1 MITIKSL
8 RIQLFAVITLLFAL
22 ATPTAWAQTGNW
34 DTYKATAYASGS
46 GTAADPYIINTAEQL
61 AYFAYMVKNST
72 NYLGKYFQLG
82 DNIDLS
88 EHYWIPIG
96 KATKDDNR
104 NFRGVFDGKG
114 YTISTMTVEWNCA
127 ESNDN
132 GFGLFSWLGKGSNA
146 SSPATIRNLVLMNA
160 SFKKSSTVT
169 NVKNDKGTFIAPLVG
184 GVDNSNVCIENIII
198 LNSEIKHLESFN
210 FANRWMSIGGVA
222 GKLIEKPSN
231 YKFNNLYSHTD
242 IDVSS
247 FTGNKD
253 RINVAGIVGE
263 WQTDANNLP
272 TNIFAAGAIKVQA
285 DIASNDAGTI
295 LGKGSSGKTLSNNVY
310 YVHEVTDGA
319 GNSLSSAMKQGTQ
332 KNNDYL
338 SYFVNE
344 VNSSSITDGTTLLK
358 WTIDS
363 KNRPYFKGHSLP
375 TFFVKL
381 GQSFSRLGKTAI
393 VTLSGFEHD
402 ENTNITWTIG
412 DKSITEIP
420 DASLGAN
427 NLSLTVPLSTSARSG
442 SVTVSKIIDGNTVTK
457 TVSFTIPVLYYSL
470 DLYADSYEKGTGTKD
485 DPYIIKN
492 DLQLARLAREVNN
505 SSTKEN
511 FSGKYF
517 ELSQDIDLNSALWM
531 PIGTWNNSTERYFYG
546 KFNGKGHTISNMR
559 IEWEGYKDKWCAWGL
574 FSRIAGSAT
583 TQEGFGC
590 ITNLILQDAEI
601 HKKAGYQPEGGGINI
616 GIATGEV
623 YANGELSNI
632 IIRNSKITDN
642 EETYNP
648 GMSSNYRVGGI
659 MGNIESGVAS
669 VFNLSSEVAINMFKN
684 TTINSGNVNIAGG
697 IGRINNGNQ
706 GNALNIYAANIYIH
720 GPAIVTNNQPSNKW
734 GAVVAFTNNPT
745 TDNRGTWYYVNAIS
759 GTGTNSNYG
768 TQKALADFAE
778 EFVTANNKFSVD
790 KAFDKKETWTYSS
803 STGFSFGNTSITIN
817 RGATDVATATTPGQ
831 DGTELYYWYLSTD
844 QINWVKQTDAN
855 GEKIQ
860 SHTFTI
866 PRKEYDQ
873 YVYAELVDGSSR
885 SRNEYVEAIRVTVV
899 LNEDKT
905 TTPSTYS
912 IQISTNVKVT
922 DTGDDILKLLNVTY
936 QWVLNGSEVG
946 TNSSYT
952 PPTTLT
958 NSDKLK
964 CHIKV
969 SQENLV
975 FVERDLF
982 VSKTVVYIDPSNK
995 DTTTEATRKNDKSWG
1010 YDKDHP
1016 MLTWEGAYSKLAP
1029 NASWDENVIV
1039 LMNLSNPETTKG
1051 FNLTNNTSG
1060 TNMLTQEEWKKTA
1073 NSVFFRNTTISGKW
1087 DNTTYEN
1094 AIIQMGGENAAL
1106 PIWGDTRFE
1115 NLSFQSSGKEYDIL
1129 YCQYN
1134 NLEMGDGV
1142 KMLGYNKNSPGYGT
1156 IGTAYTTSFQVFGGI
1171 NNDGRFHP
1179 LNTKDLND
1187 KLEESLPHGKEGFKM
1202 VFKSG
1207 HYSTICVGGRQ
1218 SGGTTHNGIMGTA
1231 NMPIKCTIEM
1241 DINRTFNDES
1251 TSSTTK
1257 PDFDAGIIMAG
1268 NHEGAMYGDVD
1279 IIVKSGKVGRIVGGT
1294 LGNQREVNKEL
1305 NPPYNTYMGRVNILL
1320 DPYQSRF
1327 YKEEENTA
1335 TTNGRIMVTEL
1346 YGGSCGRGFEKGK
1359 NVDNPFYG
1367 TSTVTINGG
1376 TFQRLEKDYT
1386 NENILCGIFGAGAGG
1401 MNGIGDGTSTN
1412 TTPDTR
1418 IAYWNGNVVN
1428 YGDYTTAKGKFAKY
1442 NCYNADTHTFTEV
1455 DPEQTSTKV
1464 IINGGVF
1471 GSSQYPIDGIYGGG
1485 SGYMAKG
1492 LWTDNAIPNVNGGNI
1507 YGKSGQTVASLTIN
1521 GGEFYC
1527 KNGVFAGGR
1536 GTDDYYAKNNYGG
1549 TASAY
1554 TDLGKIFGNVE
1565 MNINGGEFYC
1575 PVFGGGY
1582 GVADAQCKDG
1592 TTGINTLSNM
1602 ALITGQ
1608 SRVNINGG
1616 TFYENVYGGGDMA
1629 RIDNGTMD
1637 ATMLSISDNADVR
1650 GSVFAGGNGREKR
1663 DASSTTIKD
1672 DTKSP
1677 ELVGKVTGNA
1687 NVFFYGN
1694 KTQSPQIWG
1703 DIFGGGSLAIVEGD
1717 ARVNIY
1723 AGNFAGEIFGGGKG
1737 KLSEEDGTVQNS
1749 ADILGNT
1756 FVSLAQDQ
1764 GGQEEGENGQLQD
1777 NFSINVIW
1785 DKMWDGSIFKEWNE
1799 KNKTDFYDNGKF
1811 LNPHNIYGGG
1821 KDACVVG
1828 KYTDGALTNGTGT
1841 ATVEVLK
1848 GMTPFSLLKTQEW
1861 KASYTDNANPHFYV
1875 FGGGYGSNTKV
1886 GSTKVTV
1893 NVEGEY
1899 GIYNAEITDDDDI
1912 EQLTKPVNPSLA
1924 TRAGEA
1930 SNTGE
1935 TSNVFDNSK
1944 GIPNFT
1950 VLGVLGGGYAGTV
1963 FGNTNVTVDGMTFI
1977 HRVYG
1982 GGFGDPASTSDNT
1995 TGEVGGNTEVYVK
2008 GAKIYGDVFGGGA
2021 GVKPSSAS
2029 TSAYKSIARVKGTTM
2044 VEVSDDA
2051 KVYGKVFGG
2060 GDIANVSAADGYTHV
2075 FTNKPTSES
2084 TLNQTTGAFES
2095 YNASNYKTFVNIL
2108 GGDIFGEVFAG
2119 GKGLKKSELTDYA
2132 NVGRVDGNT
2141 LLHIANTN
2149 SGYALDG
2156 QGNNIPYVWNRIYG
2170 GCSYGTVNGNTLVH
2184 VEGGMLGLNIFGGG
2198 YGDVPITDDQT
2209 NESLGQSTAQST
2221 LLQVLGKKD
2230 TENKGTYANILGN
2243 TKVQIDGGSW
2253 IWNRKADINGNI
2265 TTWTAA
2271 ADANNKV
2278 LKDFNEFRNITM
2290 ALIDADDA
2298 FETEEEK
2305 AVAMEKAQ
2313 TILARIQNDESTKEF
2328 FDFSSRTFK
2337 KNHNIFGGGNRACY
2351 VGSYT
2356 GDVLNEN
2363 TGEAIVE
2370 LNHSPITD
2378 IFDDEGN
2385 TISLLD
2391 CTTIQGMCWYLSIYN
2406 VSSPQFSVF
2415 GAGYGANTKV
2425 GNTKVLAQP
2434 GSYLSK
2440 DGRDILQVNEKKYR
2454 YRNQGTDLEV
2464 YTAFEQDLYDYYKNN
2479 VTETEK
2485 KLHYGSID
2493 GSGTD
2498 PNTYLRYR
2506 ASRLAFSAGIP
2517 NFTFMNIH
2525 GGGFSGYVTGNTY
2538 VETDCQLACRNIFGG
2553 GLGSKPYLASGS
2565 YSTESGAYDF
2575 GKVGGSSKVFIKSGT
2590 ISNNVYGGGAGVE
2603 SVNQG
2608 NGTFFDFPDMAR
2620 VTKGTKVHI
2629 YGEDIDY
2636 SDQHIIER
2644 TAIFGNVYG
2653 GGDVANVGTTAE
2665 TTATKITN
2673 DDYKSQTYTSLVDI
2687 RGGVLMS
2694 QVFAGGNGRLKS
2706 ECFDYTKLGAIY
2718 GNTYIASDK
2727 QYARYPYRTETS
2739 TGNYGESIDPS
2750 DDTYFNGTS
2759 SSSVKAAA
2767 AENGSRSTA
2776 TGTAPS
2782 PSAYIWNRIFG
2793 GCQNGTVYGNTLVAI
2808 NDGNIGHN
2816 IFGGGW
2822 GDVSVSAKAPEEMSI
2837 TSADVKGNTNV
2848 LINGGN
2854 ALLTSYWLPDTRDWV
2869 PAVEFKNQMYSPQYD
2884 PEARKFKINHN
2895 TYGGGNLACKVEV
2908 NTYITLTKG
2917 LLKKTTGVRPGDV
2930 TSAADYNFF
2939 ASDEWKEIY
2948 NKVGSPHFAV
2958 FGGGYGENTNILG
2971 NTHIDANMTGYTEYP
2986 ENITLVKGEEYK
2998 HFVSEYSV
3006 MDLVGG
3012 GYSGKVTGDTYV
3024 ESNGLFCRRVFGG
3037 GFYNSVKNTN
3047 VDITVID
3054 CQDIFGGGLMGDVEN
3069 NTNVTIGT
3077 ENATT
3082 NKELYVHG
3090 SIYGGNDV
3098 SGYVNIK
3105 LDKDGFFADNN
3116 GSGTKINILGGQ
3128 IDGNV
3133 YGAGN
3138 GNYLYALDRKGN
3150 TKVTVNE
3157 HYRLNPDDPES
3168 EEFDLV
3174 YTVPMRESM
3183 PSYKSA
3189 SDAAKI
3195 VNINSWRP
3203 LTNKV
3208 SINIKGNSTT
3218 DRTVIKGDVYGG
3230 GNSATV
3236 LKVYKNTG
3244 STEPNVGSIDMNI
3257 GSHVQIGRVF
3267 MGCNGDELF
3276 TASED
3281 NAFMTNF
3288 RKLNGDI
3295 LGVRG
3300 DLNFSD
3306 KIDWLN
3312 DPSNKGISTLYLPTK
3327 NEDRPSVYPHLL
3339 DLYFQSVEMNIQGT
3353 IKWNNSVDGS
3363 GLTDCT
3369 IGTFCCGGNRGNM
3382 NVYPD
3387 GTGKIFAYTFPA
3399 GLTITDKIVGGCNN
3413 ANYELQHSE
3422 YTVMHEG
3429 GYLLGKGHSES
3440 PAIELT
3446 ILNQFKP
3453 TEDTENNAYIGGNVY
3468 GGCYESGTVR
3478 GDITL
3483 NLKSDM
3489 LKGCSKTKL
3498 ENSNEL
3504 MFYDIRYS
3512 ALNVYG
3518 AGYGMNSFVYG
3529 NTIVKVAENTTCTAP
3544 TMDGDNFDTSTVSA
3558 NFIYG
3563 GGQKGNVIGTT
3574 NVEVFNGHIFKSVT
3588 GGSYSGNVWGST
3600 QVKVGYPKYYEVKQ
3614 SGIYT
3619 LNRTD
3624 QKNKYIDRE
3633 GGVETGAL
3641 LPNLASET
3649 IKQTIYLVKKDLIS
3663 QAVFDDID
3671 GYIGVDPNGTK
3682 TALSDTE
3689 KTPTYFNLKSP
3700 GNPDWANTYIVIG
3713 EAVYGGGYS
3722 LADGS
3727 DNTTVLKFTEERNLN
3742 TYNTPSDLTESIGY
3756 GGNTTILIADS
3767 KEADKIT
3774 ISRQSMKKANVPTGR
3789 DLLGYY
3795 YYGNDNAYHYIY
3807 QAGKFYM
3814 DGNLPSN
3821 IHETDKDIYEY
3832 DNEGG
3837 IFGDG
3842 HLSYSEGFRSADLTG
3857 YGFATTSVNNPKIV
3871 NTFQRMDILRLEDN
3885 CFNLLG
3891 ARDYATNATDKSPYS
3906 ISRVTEIQ
3914 MVAAD
3919 ITKTENDLK
3928 KVSVN
3933 ATDLCKARNYM
3944 GLANNILYVGA
3955 IKSNVNFTDKYH
3967 DANGKQATKET
3978 TFTDTDK
3985 SYLGYKQYYIQNYGP
4000 NATSTGT
4007 DDESRAVNFQKRNSG
4022 TAANMIG
4029 IASGYA
4035 LKIQNVQAIKQTD
4048 GSIKDNIY
4056 YGPIYGV
4063 VEMNL
4068 IDVREDEGGGYVYA
4082 DNVHEPHDH
4091 NGSTGVVDF
4100 LETTGNFV
4108 FPYDDNDGRF
4118 IVDDCFPKGYVSS
4131 TEKENTVLPTAHYWY
4146 VTGYNYHYTA
4156 HITAYTSKQGEKRFY
4171 SKNDDGIMVLTGLK
4185 AEQTVKI
4192 AEWTMH
4198 SGHTDTDSYTCDLE
4212 NRNYDFSAT
4221 DNSGN
4226 PISTH
4231 NKENG
4236 KDVYNYGYELNI
4248 GAGNTTQY
4256 SDTEGFRATLSMN
4269 SNVPNYIH
4277 SELPVSL
4284 SDGDAKI
4291 TFRLTD
4297 KVDNTS
4303 SEYFNAH
4310 LKEPCKGTVVL
4321 TAPALNGLQ
4330 KPITAKVKV
4339 VNFYTNTGTESNPV
4353 YTMETTGTTLNSNG
4367 VYYFRN
4373 GETSVY
4379 TKIENAKIYTRSIDQ
4394 SSGTVSYTSV
4404 SIENVTI
4411 GNTYYVET
4419 DRTYTYTIDLT
4430 IEYVQG
4436 PNIEGHI
4443 NVENCALPG
4452 EMVRVNRKDV
4462 VNKSDQSFAI
4472 NAYYWRMGKRE
4483 KNSNGN
4489 WEFVDKTEWTKL
4501 TNTDEKD
4508 APQATGYDIYIPGTN
4523 GTGLFKDCK
4532 YNKTEGFIDIPAYYF
4547 MNGYGIQ
4554 LGVALNGLNDIFTVN
4569 MREEDQMVVHNYHRM
4584 DPGVTGVDLHL
4595 PEAIARA
4602 SKESTFAEPRIYIS
4616 DYNDMKAFT
4625 YFIQNVG
4632 KDNAQVKIGTEMV
4645 SVPQYGKNAQ
4655 FVLQN
4660 NITIADGN
4668 YNGSNISDFAG
4679 TMHGNGHVIS
4689 GIKAGN
4695 CFVNSISGNIY
4706 NLGLSAGKF
4715 SNSATSGQLHCCFE
4729 YEPTTGANPVVYRMN
4744 GTADTGYSRDD
4755 FRYGK
4760 VAYDL
4765 NEYYLRARY
4774 GNSSENDLTA
4784 LKYVYDYYANGDYQY
4799 ANRKDDITGKATG
4812 VTWLRTG
4819 QGSAAYPNYG
4829 NYETRHDKRHTIDQ
4843 ARAEDYVAEHTAT
4856 AEEITAGKKEGEII
4870 PESFSGTYKPLFNAV
4885 CHSGQSTNTDIMNDF
4900 LFWGQGIQSIPE
4912 SYPSAIESRMTSE
4925 MLNRVYRTAGYY
4937 GNTSLSTFHYN
4948 AFSSGNRSMSTY
4960 VHIPTTTA
4968 VDFTCQHD
4976 KASAIGLNNGI
4987 WYAPVADN
4995 ASVFKNIIV
5004 QPDVTRN
5011 LLIYTSPNDVN
5022 STSDVYDA
5030 LQNYKY
5036 DESTN
5041 EAKIKCHHITIDG
5054 SSAETQY
5061 LHLVERTPEGK
5072 DANGNECRNNDFCVP
5087 ISFTVKN
5094 RAWYVR
5100 KPMYYANAA
5109 TGSWEGICLPF
5120 TARKVV
5126 ASLNGEITH
5135 FYGSSNLHH
5144 EYWLRGFTGINTTT
5158 SATTASAT
5166 TEAKFQ
5172 RPGTSSDLFTAGNT
5186 LSYVFDNKFFVDTYG
5201 EYDYNYSVNNYY
5213 NESHTYSNYRPL
5225 TAGIPYIVRFPGN
5238 QYYEFD
5244 LSSAFYNNLLNKSE
5258 QPQTVTF
5265 NAYGTANTEVGSA
5278 KDITIHVTGSMATTV
5293 SGSSSTYSHTGTFSA
5308 KEVAAGIYGMNADG
5322 SAFDDNSTY
5331 STVMPFRTFITSPSG
5346 NSRRNS
5352 VIYISETTDI
5362 EQIVDEER
5370 RESGEEPS
5378 ADYLK
5383 VRAIG
5388 ENAIKVESTYATN
5401 LHVFT
5406 STGQLYRILDVC
5418 PGTATYSGFQPGIYL
5433 FGTTKLL
5440 VK

>member
-1 MITIKSL
+1 MTIKSL

-46 GTAADPYIINTAEQL
+46 GTAADPYIIKTAEQL

-210 FANRWMSIGGVA
+210 FANRWMSIGGIA
-222 GKLIEKPSN
+222 GKLIENPSN
-231 YKFNNLYSHTD
+231 YKFNNIYSQTD

-263 WQTDANNLP
+263 WQTGANTLP
-272 TNIFAAGAIKVQA
+272 TNIFVTGTIKVQSN
-285 DIASNDAGTI
+285 IASNNSGTI

-332 KNNDYL
+332 KNNDDL
-338 SYFVNE
+338 STFVNE
-344 VNSSSITDGTTLLK
+344 VNTSSITDGTTLLQ
-358 WTIDS
+358 WAIDT
-363 KNRPYFKGHSLP
+363 KNRPYFKNQPLP
-375 TFFVKL
+375 TFFFVKL
-381 GQSFSRLGKTAI
+381 EQSFDRLTKKAI

-402 ENTNITWTIG
+402 TNTTITWTMG
-412 DKSITEIP
+412 DKSDKEIP
-420 DASLGAN
+420 DASFGEN
-427 NLSLTVPLSTSARSG
+427 NLSLTVPLCTSARSG
-442 SVTVSKIIDGNTVTK
+442 SVTVKKTIDEKAVEK
-457 TVSFTIPVLYYSL
+457 TVDFTIPVFSYSI
-470 DLYADSYEKGTGTKD
+470 DLYADNFEGGSGTES
-485 DPYIIKN
+485 DPYLIAT
-492 DLQLARLAREVNN
+492 DLQLAKLAREVNN
-505 SSTKEN
+505 SSTKDN

-546 KFNGKGHTISNMR
+546 KFNGKGHTIKNMR

-574 FSRIAGSAT
+574 FSRILGKST
-583 TQEGFGC
+583 TEAEFGC
-590 ITNLILQDAEI
+590 ITNLIFQDAEI
-601 HKKAGYQPEGGGINI
+601 QKKAGYQPIGDGINI
-616 GIATGEV
+616 GIAAGEV
-623 YANGELSNI
+623 YGNGELSNI

-642 EETYNP
+642 EESYTPELN
-648 GMSSNYRVGGI
+648 GNYRIGGVL
-659 MGNIESGVAS
+659 GNIEKDVAR
-669 VFNLSSEVAINMFKN
+669 VFNLSADVTINMFKN
-684 TTINSGNVNIAGG
+684 TNINSDKVNVGGG
-697 IGRINNGNQ
+697 IGRINSGNQ
-706 GNALNIYAANIYIH
+706 TNALNIYAANIYIH
-720 GPAIVTNNQPSNKW
+720 GPAIVTNNQPNNKF
-734 GAVVAFTNNPT
+734 GAVVASTNNPT
-745 TDNRGTWYYVNAIS
+745 TDNRNTWYYVNPVS
-759 GTGTNSNYG
+759 GTGTISTFG

-778 EFVTANNKFSVD
+778 EFVTANNKYSIEN
-790 KAFDKKETWTYSS
+790 AFDQKETWTYSS
-803 STGFSFGNTSITIN
+803 STGFNFGNTLLTIH
-817 RGATDVATATTPGQ
+817 RGQTDVATATTPGK
-831 DGTELYYWYLSTD
+831 DGTELYYWYLSSD
-844 QINWVKQTDAN
+844 QVNWVKQTDAN
-855 GEKIQ
+855 GDIQ

-885 SRNEYVEAIRVTVV
+885 SRSEFVETIRVTAV

-912 IQISTNVKVT
+912 VHLETNVKETGTEEDIKKYLTVT
-922 DTGDDILKLLNVTY
+922 C
-936 QWVLNGSEVG
+936 QWKLNGTVVSTE
-946 TNSSYT
+946 TSYK
-952 PPTTLT
+952 PTTALT
-958 NSDKLK
+958 KSDKLS
-964 CHIKV
+964 CYLKV
-969 SQENLV
+969 NDGEWV
-975 FVERDLF
+975 IVERDLF
-982 VSKTVVYIDPSNK
+982 VSKTVVYLHPSHS
-995 DTTTEATRKNDKSWG
+995 DATTEDVRISSSNWG
-1010 YDKDHP
+1010 YDSSHP
-1016 MLTWEGAYSKLAP
+1016 MLTWRGAYSKLAA

-1039 LMNLSNPETTKG
+1039 LMSKSGQTLTHHTTDGFCIGGLQDAVFDSNKWETAQSSPLFK
-1051 FNLTNNTSG
+1051 
-1060 TNMLTQEEWKKTA
+1060 
-1073 NSVFFRNTTISGKW
+1073 RNTTITGIWDGVTYDAEIELLGNNSG
-1087 DNTTYEN
+1087 
-1094 AIIQMGGENAAL
+1094 L

-1115 NLSFQSSGKEYDIL
+1115 NLKFSYAGTDKNNGYAIL

-1134 NLEMGDGV
+1134 NLEIGKGIEMKDCS
-1142 KMLGYNKNSPGYGT
+1142 KTPGYGGIDGAT
-1156 IGTAYTTSFQVFGGI
+1156 VTSFQVFGGLC
-1171 NNDGRFHP
+1171 NDARFFP
-1179 LNTKDLND
+1179 LNTKENIKAMEDAM
-1187 KLEESLPHGKEGFKM
+1187 PHGREGFSM
-1202 VFKSG
+1202 TFKSG

-1218 SGGTTHNGIMGTA
+1218 FKNDLNGVMGTP
-1231 NMPIKCTIEM
+1231 NMPIKCTLTV
-1241 DINRTFNDES
+1241 DIDRAYNDS
-1251 TSSTTK
+1251 HNTQGANY
-1257 PDFDAGIIMAG
+1257 DVGVILAG
-1268 NHEGAMYGDVD
+1268 NHEGAMYADVD
-1279 IIVKSGKVGRIVGGT
+1279 IIVRSGYVGRVVNGT
-1294 LGNQREVNKEL
+1294 LGAKRDFSFTYEGKTYNA
-1305 NPPYNTYMGRVNILL
+1305 PYNSFMGRSHILL
-1320 DPYQSRF
+1320 DPASS
-1327 YKEEENTA
+1327 ESNTSEDV
-1335 TTNGRIMVTEL
+1335 NGRVIVTEL
-1346 YGGSCGRGFEKGK
+1346 YGGSCGRGFEN
-1359 NVDNPFYG
+1359 NVVVNNPFYG
-1367 TSTVTINGG
+1367 YGKVVINGG
-1376 TFQRLEKDYT
+1376 TFKILPETNKDKAK
-1386 NENILCGIFGAGAGG
+1386 LFCGIYGAGAGG
-1401 MNGIGDGTSTN
+1401 MNGIGNDTNPTSDDRIPYWSTDGK
-1412 TTPDTR
+1412 
-1418 IAYWNGNVVN
+1418 VML
-1428 YGDYTTAKGKFAKY
+1428 YGVYNTAKNNLVKY
-1442 NCYNADTHTFTEV
+1442 QCYNSDTHTTTEV
-1455 DPEQTSTKV
+1455 DPRQTHTEIV
-1464 IINGGVF
+1464 INNGVF
-1471 GSSQYPIDGIYGGG
+1471 GSASEKIDGVYGGG
-1485 SGYMAKG
+1485 SGYMAQG
-1492 LWTDNAIPNVNGGNI
+1492 LWTSNGAIPNVNGGNI
-1507 YGKSGQTVASLTIN
+1507 YGQGAKTAVSLTIN

-1536 GTDDYYAKNNYGG
+1536 GTDYYYATNNYGAKGETNG
-1549 TASAY
+1549 TYTEPTAKDY
-1554 TDLGKIFGNVE
+1554 TDLGKVFGNVE
-1565 MNINGGEFYC
+1565 MNINGGTFHC
-1575 PVFGGGY
+1575 HVFGGGY
-1582 GVADAQCKDG
+1582 GVADAKLKD
-1592 TTGINTLSNM
+1592 TETISTLSNM

-1608 SRVNINGG
+1608 SRVNISGG
-1616 TFYENVYGGGDMA
+1616 TFFGNIYGGGDMA
-1629 RIDNGTMD
+1629 RIDNGTND
-1637 ATMLSISDNADVR
+1637 ATMLSISDNADIR
-1650 GSVFAGGNGREKR
+1650 GSVFAGGNGRKKR
-1663 DASSTTIKD
+1663 ESSNTNIDNNTQ
-1672 DTKSP
+1672 SP
-1677 ELVGKVTGNA
+1677 ELVGKVTGNT

-1694 KTQSPQIWG
+1694 KTLSPQIWG
-1703 DIFGGGSLAIVEGD
+1703 DIFGGGNLAIVDGD
-1717 ARVNIY
+1717 ARVSLY
-1723 AGNFAGEIFGGGKG
+1723 AGQFAGEIFGGGKG
-1737 KLSEEDGTVQNS
+1737 LLYSDGTVQNS
-1749 ADILGNT
+1749 ADISGNT

-1764 GGQEEGENGQLQD
+1764 GGQEEGENGKLQD

-1785 DKMWDGSIFKEWNE
+1785 DKMWDGSNFKTWNDS
-1799 KNKTDFYDNGKF
+1799 KSAFYADSKF
-1811 LNPHNIYGGG
+1811 INPHNIFGGG

-1828 KYTDGALTNGTGT
+1828 TYTTAENGKTALTNSTGT

-1875 FGGGYGSNTKV
+1875 FGGGYGKNTKV

-1893 NVEGEY
+1893 NVEGDY
-1899 GIYNAEITDDDDI
+1899 GIYDAEITDDDNI

-1930 SNTGE
+1930 SSSGG
-1935 TSNVFDNSK
+1935 TSSVFDNSK

-1963 FGNTNVTVDGMTFI
+1963 SGNTNVTVDGMTFI

-1995 TGEVGGNTEVYVK
+1995 TGQVGGNTEVYVK

-2029 TSAYKSIARVKGTTM
+2029 TSAFTSIARVKGTTM

-2060 GDIANVSAADGYTHV
+2060 GDIANVSADDYTPD
-2075 FTNKPTSES
+2075 FTSKPTSVS

-2095 YNASNYKTFVNIL
+2095 YKAENYKTFVNII

-2119 GKGLKKSELTDYA
+2119 GKGVKKAEVANYE

-2149 SGYALDG
+2149 SGYAFDN

-2230 TENKGTYANILGN
+2230 TDNKGTYANILGN

-2253 IWNRKADINGNI
+2253 IWNRKADVNGNV

-2271 ADANNKV
+2271 DDGNNKV
-2278 LKDFNEFRNITM
+2278 LKDFNEFRDITM

-2313 TILARIQNDESTKEF
+2313 AILSRIQNDESTKEF

-2356 GDVLNEN
+2356 GETLTAN
-2363 TGEAIVE
+2363 TGEAVVE

-2391 CTTIQGMCWYLSIYN
+2391 CTTIQGICWYLSIYN

-2506 ASRLAFSAGIP
+2506 ASRMAFSAGIP

-2538 VETDCQLACRNIFGG
+2538 VETDCQLACRNVFGG

-3037 GFYNSVKNTN
+3037 GFYNSVKNTH

-3090 SIYGGNDV
+3090 SVYGGNDV

-3105 LDKDGFFADNN
+3105 LDNDGFFADN
-3116 GSGTKINILGGQ
+3116 GGEGTNINIRGGQ

-3236 LKVYKNTG
+3236 LKVYG
-3244 STEPNVGSIDMNI
+3244 SDKTATVGSVNLNI
-3257 GSHVQIGRVF
+3257 GSHVSIGRVF

-3339 DLYFQSVEMNIQGT
+3339 DLYFQPVEMDIQG
-3353 IKWNNSVDGS
+3353 KLLWNGTEEGTN
-3363 GLTDCT
+3363 LTNCT

-3382 NVYPD
+3382 NIYPQT
-3387 GTGKIFAYTFPA
+3387 TGDKVGNVFEYIFPE

-3413 ANYELQHSE
+3413 ANYEWKSGE
-3422 YTVMHEG
+3422 DKVYHEG
-3429 GYLLGKGHSES
+3429 GYLLGLAKSTYPFIKLVIKNKFE
-3440 PAIELT
+3440 P
-3446 ILNQFKP
+3446 KV
-3453 TEDTENNAYIGGNVY
+3453 ENGAYIGGNVY
-3468 GGCYESGTVR
+3468 GGCFETGTIR
-3478 GDITL
+3478 GDITIDL
-3483 NLKSDM
+3483 QSDM
-3489 LKGCSKTKL
+3489 LQGKDKAKL
-3498 ENSNEL
+3498 EKSNEL
-3504 MFYDIRYS
+3504 LSTNPKYA

-3518 AGYGMNSFVYG
+3518 AGYGMDSYVYG
-3529 NTIVKVAENTTCTAP
+3529 NPNVIVAKGITCNAPNASLTTFGATG
-3544 TMDGDNFDTSTVSA
+3544 TSA

-3563 GGQKGNVIGTT
+3563 GGQQGNVIGVT

-3588 GGSYSGNVWGST
+3588 GGSYSGYVWGST
-3600 QVKVGYPKYYEVKQ
+3600 HVKVGYPKYYTVKF
-3614 SGIYT
+3614 GKTGKYI
-3619 LNRTD
+3619 LNRID
-3624 QKNKYIDRE
+3624 QENKDIDTNYTAP
-3633 GGVETGAL
+3633 ETGDYA
-3641 LPNLASET
+3641 NTTVAAET
-3649 IKQTIYLVKKDLIS
+3649 IKQSVYLVTGDIVS
-3663 QAVFDDID
+3663 QGVYDDIVAID
-3671 GYIGVDPNGTK
+3671 NGTRVDITSSNK
-3682 TALSDTE
+3682 DDYF
-3689 KTPTYFNLKSP
+3689 TPVPAETPSVGWNNINIK
-3700 GNPDWANTYIVIG
+3700 IG
-3713 EAVYGGGYS
+3713 EALYGGGYS
-3722 LADGS
+3722 LAQGS
-3727 DNTTVLKFTEERNLN
+3727 SVTANNTTVLKFNK
-3742 TYNTPSDLTESIGY
+3742 TYNLDNAFTTNDEHKAELAALPNGTTAGF
-3756 GGNTTILIADS
+3756 GGNTTILVGDS
-3767 KEADKIT
+3767 PTAVVNTEDRDHIT
-3774 ISRQSMKKANVPTGR
+3774 ISHQEMREATNIANGA
-3789 DLLGYY
+3789 DLHGYY
-3795 YYGNDNAYHYIY
+3795 YKDKYGNYKYIY
-3807 QAGKFYM
+3807 MSGLYFASDGK
-3814 DGNLPSN
+3814 LSN
-3821 IHETDKDIYEY
+3821 TNKPAECGDDLTVYEY

-3842 HLSYSEGFRSADLTG
+3842 HLSYVEGFRSADLTG
-3857 YGFATTSVNNPKIV
+3857 YGFASHTIASPKII
-3871 NTFQRMDILRLEDN
+3871 NTFQRLDILRLTDN
-3885 CFNLLG
+3885 CFTLLG
-3891 ARDYATNATDKSPYS
+3891 ARDYATNATDKTPYS
-3906 ISRVTEIQ
+3906 ISRVGEIQ
-3914 MVAAD
+3914 MHANK
-3919 ITKTENDLK
+3919 ITL
-3928 KVSVN
+3928 
-3933 ATDLCKARNYM
+3933 TDSKLSTSTNTTRARNYM
-3944 GLANNILYVGA
+3944 GLANNIHYVGA
-3955 IKSNVNFTDKYH
+3955 VNSNVSFDSNMY
-3967 DANGKQATKET
+3967 GKDGALVDENT
-3978 TFTDTDK
+3978 TYREFKQQVID
-3985 SYLGYKQYYIQNYGP
+3985 GFYKGDSSKKDN
-4000 NATSTGT
+4000 
-4007 DDESRAVNFQKRNSG
+4007 EEEFQKRNNG
-4022 TAANMIG
+4022 TAKNMIG

-4035 LKIQNVQAIKQTD
+4035 LKIQNVQALKKVNGDIIDKT
-4048 GSIKDNIY
+4048 Y

-4068 IDVREDEGGGYVYA
+4068 IDVRQDEGGGYVYA
-4082 DNVHEPHDH
+4082 DNVHKRGDGKTE
-4091 NGSTGVVDF
+4091 DF

-4108 FPYDDNDGRF
+4108 FPYKETERRY
-4118 IVDDCFPKGYVSS
+4118 IVDDCFPNPW
-4131 TEKENTVLPTAHYWY
+4131 NTGHTAVGKDIHYWY
-4146 VTGYNYHYTA
+4146 VTGFNYYYNA
-4156 HITAYTSKQGEKRFY
+4156 HITGYTSKSTNKSFDSLNNEITVLSGLSAGAEITIQEWKIYSANTVNFDLTNAANTDKYKLFIGASAANKYDDSKGFRAQLHMHDNTFVDNIKDDPSTTEKNESVHLPDDLTGFAKISFLLKDYVDNSSSAYYKAHLSEQFKATILLTSPVLVTKDNKTVTMKYYMALKGKIYTKNNDNTYTKVVDNVDIDVAGTTKYYYRCGDTNFY
-4171 SKNDDGIMVLTGLK
+4171 QEISSSSFYTLSGSTYTQATTGTIKNDDTAFAYL
-4185 AEQTVKI
+4185 
-4192 AEWTMH
+4192 
-4198 SGHTDTDSYTCDLE
+4198 D
-4212 NRNYDFSAT
+4212 R
-4221 DNSGN
+4221 
-4226 PISTH
+4226 
-4231 NKENG
+4231 
-4236 KDVYNYGYELNI
+4236 YN
-4248 GAGNTTQY
+4248 
-4256 SDTEGFRATLSMN
+4256 
-4269 SNVPNYIH
+4269 
-4277 SELPVSL
+4277 
-4284 SDGDAKI
+4284 
-4291 TFRLTD
+4291 
-4297 KVDNTS
+4297 
-4303 SEYFNAH
+4303 
-4310 LKEPCKGTVVL
+4310 
-4321 TAPALNGLQ
+4321 
-4330 KPITAKVKV
+4330 
-4339 VNFYTNTGTESNPV
+4339 
-4353 YTMETTGTTLNSNG
+4353 
-4367 VYYFRN
+4367 
-4373 GETSVY
+4373 
-4379 TKIENAKIYTRSIDQ
+4379 
-4394 SSGTVSYTSV
+4394 
-4404 SIENVTI
+4404 
-4411 GNTYYVET
+4411 
-4419 DRTYTYTIDLT
+4419 TYTIDLV
-4430 IEYVQG
+4430 IDYVQG
-4436 PNIEGHI
+4436 PDLGGKIT
-4443 NVENCALPG
+4443 VENCALPG
-4452 EMVRVNRKDV
+4452 EMIRLK
-4462 VNKSDQSFAI
+4462 KSEISIDADESFSAT
-4472 NAYYWRMGKRE
+4472 AYYWRIGKDFDD
-4483 KNSNGN
+4483 NSN
-4489 WEFVDKTEWTKL
+4489 WIVDGSTEQYDVYKVG
-4501 TNTDEKD
+4501 DEK
-4508 APQATGYDIYIPGTN
+4508 GKGVFSGCY
-4523 GTGLFKDCK
+4523 
-4532 YNKTEGFIDIPAYYF
+4532 YNKTEDYLEVPAYYY
-4547 MNGYGIQ
+4547 MNGYKVQ
-4554 LGVALNGLNDIFTVN
+4554 LGVSMNGLSEIFSVPMSDND
-4569 MREEDQMVVHNYHRM
+4569 RLVVHNFHQM
-4584 DPGVTGVDLHL
+4584 DPHTADVNLHL
-4595 PEAIARA
+4595 AEALART
-4602 SKESTFAEPRIYIS
+4602 KDTEDNFAAPRIYIS
-4616 DYNDMKAFT
+4616 DQKDIRAFT
-4625 YFIQNVG
+4625 QFVDTIGTGMVNGVATGLVENGVEY
-4632 KDNAQVKIGTEMV
+4632 VKISGVEKE
-4645 SVPQYGKNAQ
+4645 VPRYGECAQ
-4655 FVLQN
+4655 FIFQN
-4660 NITIADGN
+4660 NITLPDDYVPASTFKGI
-4668 YNGSNISDFAG
+4668 I
-4679 TMHGNGHVIS
+4679 HGNGHVIS
-4689 GIKAGN
+4689 NLSAGKAL
-4695 CFVNSISGNIY
+4695 ISENKGDIY
-4706 NLGLSAGKF
+4706 NLGLASGAFAAGG
-4715 SNSATSGQLHCCFE
+4715 SGKLHCCFE
-4729 YEPTTGANPVVYRMN
+4729 YEPTTGANPVVYRMD
-4744 GTADTGYSRDD
+4744 GTADYTYSRDD

-4774 GNSSENDLTA
+4774 GNSSQDDLTA

-4812 VTWLRTG
+4812 ITWLRTG
-4819 QGSAAYPNYG
+4819 QSSAAYPNYG

-4843 ARAEDYVAEHTAT
+4843 ARAEGYVAEHTAT
-4856 AEEITAGKKEGEII
+4856 AEEVAAGKKEGEII

-4900 LFWGQGIQSIPE
+4900 LFWGQSIQSIPE

-4925 MLNRVYRTAGYY
+4925 MMNRVYRTAGYY
-4937 GNTSLSTFHYN
+4937 GDTSLSTFHYN

-5011 LLIYTSPNDVN
+5011 LLIYTAPNDVN

-5087 ISFTVKN
+5087 IPFTVKN

-5120 TARKVV
+5120 TASKVV
-5126 ASLNGEITH
+5126 ASLNGEVTH
-5135 FYGSSNLHH
+5135 FYGDSNLHH

-5158 SATTASAT
+5158 SSTTASAT

-5172 RPGTSSDLFTAGNT
+5172 RPGTGTGLFTDGTT
-5186 LSYVFDNKFFVDTYG
+5186 LSYVFENTFFVDTYG
-5201 EYDYNYSVNNYY
+5201 DYEYNSSVNSYY
-5213 NESHTYSNYRPL
+5213 TQPHTFSDYRPL
-5225 TAGIPYIVRFPGN
+5225 TAEIPYIVRFPGER
-5238 QYYEFD
+5238 YYEFD
-5244 LSSAFYNNLLNKSE
+5244 LSSAFYNNRLNKSE
-5258 QPQTVTF
+5258 QQQTVTF
-5265 NAYGTANTEVGSA
+5265 NAYGTRNMDVNSA
-5278 KDITIHVTGSMATTV
+5278 ADVTIPVTKAMATKAMETTV
-5293 SGSSSTYSHTGTFSA
+5293 SGYTHTGTFAA
-5308 KEVAAGIYGMNADG
+5308 KNVEAGKVYGMNGDG
-5322 SAFDDNSTY
+5322 TAFDDKSTY
-5331 STVMPFRTFITSPSG
+5331 STVMPFRTFIAPPTSG
-5346 NSRRNS
+5346 KSRANS
-5352 VIYISETTDI
+5352 VVYISETTEI

-5370 RESGEEPS
+5370 RESGEASS

-5388 ENAIKVESTYATN
+5388 EHAIKVESTYATN